1 MQCVNSRDGSLDRE
15 KQRILYL
22 SLSIREEP
30 SIFDPQNFSLALRN
44 TISSRG
50 SLRDNRLVKNAS
62 CSRKVNRVYFRSLDR
77 DSWTLVL
84 VPAVAPFR
92 SQVDRNGDA
101 PLLFLYYQRSSP
113 RCYCLLGQ
121 HDRYCVLYK
130 LTDISPIF
138 LTPRLRISCER
149 CDIKLRATNAY
160 FFSIRADI
168 FS

>member
-22 SLSIREEP
+22 SVSRRT
-30 SIFDPQNFSLALRN
+30 FDLRSSKFQPALRN
-44 TISSRG
+44 RISSRG

-77 DSWTLVL
+77 DSWTLVP

-149 CDIKLRATNAY
+149 RDIKLRATNAY
-160 FFSIRADI
+160 
-168 FS
+168 

>member
-22 SLSIREEP
+22 SLSRRT
-30 SIFDPQNFSLALRN
+30 FDLRSSKFQPALRN

-77 DSWTLVL
+77 DSWTLVP

-138 LTPRLRISCER
+138 LTSRLRISCER
-149 CDIKLRATNAY
+149 RDVKLRATNAY
-160 FFSIRADI
+160 
-168 FS
+168 

>member
-22 SLSIREEP
+22 SLSRRT
-30 SIFDPQNFSLALRN
+30 FDLRSSKFQPALRN

-77 DSWTLVL
+77 DSWTFVP

-130 LTDISPIF
+130 LTDLFNLSTQNIV
-138 LTPRLRISCER
+138 
-149 CDIKLRATNAY
+149 
-160 FFSIRADI
+160 
-168 FS
+168 

>member
-22 SLSIREEP
+22 SLSRRT
-30 SIFDPQNFSLALRN
+30 FDLRSSKFQPALRN

-77 DSWTLVL
+77 DSWTLVP

-149 CDIKLRATNAY
+149 RDIKLRATN
-160 FFSIRADI
+160 
-168 FS
+168 

>member
-77 DSWTLVL
+77 DSWTLVP

-149 CDIKLRATNAY
+149 RDIKLRATNAY
-160 FFSIRADI
+160 
-168 FS
+168 